1 MRWKFLLK
9 KVNILKSINVVAAI
23 IKHQDKILIAQ
34 RGYGEF
40 KGMYEFPGGKIQNG
54 ETHSIALKRE
64 LKEEMDADI
73 EIDSFFYHV
82 HYQYESFILEMD
94 CYLCHLNNDHI
105 DLLEHTDYMWI
116 DLNENNILWVPADV
130 EVFDEMKKR
139 GI

>member
-1 MRWKFLLK
+1 M
-9 KVNILKSINVVAAI
+9 NILKSINVVAAI